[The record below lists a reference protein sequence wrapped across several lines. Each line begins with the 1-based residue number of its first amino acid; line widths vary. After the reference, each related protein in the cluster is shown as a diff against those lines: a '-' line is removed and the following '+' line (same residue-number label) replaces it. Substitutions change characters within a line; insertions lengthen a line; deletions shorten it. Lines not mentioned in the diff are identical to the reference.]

1 MFTYL
6 LFQQSPGEIK
16 RSKVD
21 LGFPSWTDCLV
32 AELFLNSR
40 FSDIVF
46 VTLFSTAVAP
56 PP

>member
-21 LGFPSWTDCLV
+21 LGFPSCMDRLV
-32 AELFLNSR
+32 AESFLNSR
-40 FSDIVF
+40 FSDIVSA
-46 VTLFSTAVAP
+46 TLFSTAV
-56 PP
+56 